1 MIDVRVIKLTSGE
14 EVIGRFVRE
23 DETTLVL
30 ERTLSMFLQ
39 PDERGGMGMIT
50 APFMISAGDGRVQ
63 VNKSI
68 IVGIPEQLDEALV
81 KDYIRKTSPI
91 AFA

>member
-30 ERTLSMFLQ
+30 ERTLAMLLQ
-39 PDERGGMGMIT
+39 TDERGNMGMIT
-50 APFMISAGDGRVQ
+50 APFMIAAGDGRIK
-63 VNKSI
+63 VNKAI
-68 IVGIPEQLDEALV
+68 IVGVPEEIDEALV

>member
-30 ERTLSMFLQ
+30 ERTLAMLLQ
-39 PDERGGMGMIT
+39 TDERGNMGMIT
-50 APFMISAGDGRVQ
+50 APFMIK
-63 VNKSI
+63 VNKAI
-68 IVGIPEQLDEALV
+68 IVGVPEEIDEALV